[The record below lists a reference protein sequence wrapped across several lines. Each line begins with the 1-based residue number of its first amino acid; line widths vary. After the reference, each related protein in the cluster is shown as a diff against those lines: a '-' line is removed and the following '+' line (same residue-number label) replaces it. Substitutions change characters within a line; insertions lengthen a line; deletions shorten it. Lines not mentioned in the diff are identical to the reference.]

1 MSISATSV
9 SFDAYNMR
17 IGLSDGRTVEVPL
30 AWFPRLLH
38 ATAAQRNAFRIGR
51 RGIHWPDIDEDVSID
66 GILSGRGDATLRQ
79 QPVHD

>member
-1 MSISATSV
+1 MSILANSV
-9 SFDAYNMR
+9 SSDAYNMR

-38 ATAAQRNAFRIGR
+38 ATTAQRNAFRIGC
-51 RGIHWPDIDEDVSID
+51 RGIHWPDIDEDVSIN

-79 QPVHD
+79 EPGHD